1 MDSIE
6 EKLALFRLGEKSVQS
21 VLHTLDLVRAGQ
33 KEHATYTVETVV
45 IRNGKA
51 EVVSKEDKNV

>member
-21 VLHTLDLVRAGQ
+21 VFHTLDLVRDGQ
-33 KEHATYTVETVV
+33 KELAIYTVETVV

>member
-6 EKLALFRLGEKSVQS
+6 EKLALFRLGERSIQS
-21 VLHTLDLVRAGQ
+21 VFQMLDLVRDGQ
-33 KEHATYTVETVV
+33 KEPTTYTVETVV

-51 EVVSKEDKNV
+51 EVVSKEAKNV